1 MIDEDADIAIVC
13 VNQFENTGAVQS
25 ARGVTIGGQAATFL
39 AGQTR
44 TANPVV
50 RTELWYKLSPL
61 TGEQTV
67 AATGHATTDKMV
79 TGVMSFKGVA
89 QASTFNGSGTTAE
102 GDSRNADV
110 DSIASAVGEM
120 GVLCGAAQQG
130 GVDLSVAPDGGA
142 PASTEQFD
150 LRQSAGGAS
159 ILGFG
164 YTEDG
169 AVTSIAM
176 RVNLSASVNWAAEAV
191 SLRPAD

>member
-1 MIDEDADIAIVC
+1 
-13 VNQFENTGAVQS
+13 
-25 ARGVTIGGQAATFL
+25 
-39 AGQTR
+39 
-44 TANPVV
+44 
-50 RTELWYKLSPL
+50 
-61 TGEQTV
+61 
-67 AATGHATTDKMV
+67 MV